1 MKTKKGRKIMSL
13 VMAFL
18 MVVGIMPMDWTAR
31 AVYAAD
37 TVNYVFDASTET
49 AITSAEKKA
58 AIAAGKYGTSNY
70 YTLSGN
76 VIRANSNTLSAELGL
91 KSDSAD
97 FGTLSFTVTGTAD
110 VKVVSQSTGGTN
122 VSEMCLYNSKGDKMG
137 AGTVIVTGTASNT
150 ETTYKGLTADTYTLQ
165 VPTDYDET
173 AHKRGVRILSVTTA
187 QTASGERDPRAEW
200 SKVAA
205 PVIGDITTEGGKV
218 TVPFTMTVGYDGAD
232 SVVVTMKDA
241 KGEVAATQT
250 YAKDSTEG
258 SVVFS
263 PKASGNYTFSIV
275 AKREGEED
283 KAGAD
288 KTLEGYALPLATPSF
303 SSATSKGNG
312 SISLVWNEVTEADD
326 YLISYSEDGV
336 TYSEAVKVTDT
347 EYVVTGLTV
356 GKKYTFKLVAERTNP
371 KATSEAAAI
380 EGTATADE
388 QMLWSFS
395 AFGQGVVSDSKSCG
409 YEGNANDGSVT
420 VWDLNSKGKLVPA
433 STDGLSFYYATVPA
447 DKNFTLSATVKV
459 DQWTYTNGQE
469 GFGLMAAD
477 RVGINGDASVFW
489 NNSYMASATKTEYY
503 VDAQGNVT
511 DDSTASKVTMKLGV
525 GSQEKKGVTKAD
537 LANDP
542 TKIPDKFST
551 KMTTLD
557 TSCAKKG
564 FGTYN
569 ILGNYT
575 NADST
580 FLGTV
585 VENPVTE
592 LKLQIQKNN
601 TGYFVSYTDAD
612 GKTVTKKY
620 YDTDALQKLD
630 EDNVYVGFYASR
642 TFKMTASDIKL
653 TIVDPK
659 DDAPAEE
666 RPVTYVT
673 PNYQILSSTAAN
685 NEAYTLKYKGNADGH
700 LVITDKDDNKIADT
714 DVKAGTKYT
723 FDTKLAL
730 GNNDYKVEMTPD
742 ADYQPSEFEKL
753 SSYDKVTFTHTVSYE
768 KFDTD
773 DIYVTPDASA
783 TGKGTK
789 DSPVSIYTAVNYA
802 QPGQNIILAG
812 GTYNLKSTLTIQPG
826 VNGTEDKNI
835 TMKAED
841 SSNRPVLDFGKN
853 CEGLVLAGSYWTCKD
868 FDVTNSANGK
878 DGIRLSGSH
887 CTMDNLQMYKNG
899 NTGLQISRYMSTDT
913 KEDWPSY
920 NHVLNCTSHNNADAG
935 YEDADGFAA
944 KLTIGDGN
952 VFEGCIAHNNADD
965 GWDLFAKAETG
976 PIGSVTIKNSVAYAN
991 GYLEDGT
998 DAGNGNGFKMGGS
1011 SITGYHKLINS
1022 VAFDNKSKGI
1032 DSNSCPDIQVSSNTT
1047 FNNEGSNIALYTN
1060 DAANTDFSASG
1071 ILSYRT
1077 QHTDVNE
1084 TFKLKGTQDTSK
1096 VYQANDYYWNYDG
1109 ETAHKSND
1117 IINDTFFKS
1126 VDTKMD
1132 YTTHVYSSEPVT
1144 RNEDNSINMN
1154 GLLVLTDEAKTAL
1167 GDGVG
1172 GDVNKEVVEPVKPE
1186 ALKTIWKTQEVG
1198 SHTTEGSYAYDDK
1211 TCTVTVTGAGSKF
1224 DKDNGNDDLYY
1235 AYFQSKG
1242 EVTVSAKMKVTGKG
1256 QAGILVKNSADEAN
1270 SAAASVYAD
1279 LSKSQVIYAYH
1290 GTEAGGGA
1298 SNLNANVTTA
1308 SEDIY
1313 VKLVVSNGTAK
1324 FYVATKADFSDAVE
1338 KAQSINDIDAKTV
1351 GFFATEGATAEF
1363 SDIKVTSKYDVD
1375 GVTNNKVIFDSAT
1388 GELIPEF
1395 TSSKEYSGNYD
1406 AGNSFNTSVDG
1417 NVLTVE
1423 HKRSAT
1429 VKGNIRDDK
1438 GVDYWLFPATSEDR
1452 TITADITIKSLD
1464 TGTDKQGIAIGQFNA
1479 KTGSAMKCD
1488 IMHFQKNKV
1497 AQHTYSTTAGTGNGG
1512 DPKTSIATDVTYTIS
1527 YAKKGSEVY
1536 VTLKDAT
1543 GATLI
1548 DNQVIDLVNDY
1559 EDLLAGKEVR
1569 YGFAFTG
1576 VVADISNVYIKDT
1589 EGTILY
1595 DMNDYY
1601 VAVGVAPEIANAKA
1615 VVAEDRRSIDLSWD
1629 ITKEGSG
1636 NVKYS
1641 VYVKKDDGEYTKVGD
1656 SKVNSFKFAGMTG
1669 DGSYTFKIVP
1679 AGGDSQGI
1687 AIETAAVTYQTPLTS
1702 VTLDAKASSKDV
1714 VLTWNAS
1721 EGAESYDVYRKLGS
1735 DGTYA
1740 VVKNTTELTY
1750 TDTDVTAEEPYYYYV
1765 IAKNSKNVSNP
1776 SDTMQV
1782 LTSDGH
1788 KGQYVYEKDAT
1799 VVTVTDK
1806 SNDTIFA
1813 DNASMKLNTNEDVTV
1828 KVNINGTLTDTKEV
1842 KADTET
1848 AFEFK
1853 KLKQGRNT
1861 VELLFTD
1868 KDGNTTR
1875 KVYNFVS
1882 NPKIDM
1888 VVDASFDGENGTVKD
1903 GYPTYKTVQ
1912 SAVETVAADNA
1923 ASKVIFVKNGTYKER
1938 VTVTA
1943 PFVSIL
1949 GEDAV
1954 KTNIGYA
1961 VCVANGNATSM
1972 WDRNAMYVDTA
1983 ATGFTAE
1990 NITIE
1995 NTYNYTNGNDQQADA
2010 LCIVADET
2018 LCVNVRIVGY
2028 QDSLLT
2034 DTRVKGADGNYLVTR
2049 QYFDKCY
2056 ITGNVDFIYGAG
2068 TSVFNDCDIVARYT
2082 QYKADGVYTAG
2093 RTYAATKY
2101 GYTFINCSFTAEDG
2115 VADGA
2120 YRMARPWGK
2129 DDSTV
2134 FINCYLGRAINPN
2147 GAYGDMSGNSF
2158 KNARFAEYGSYGPG
2172 YVVNN
2177 DRPLLSSKQAAEYTT
2192 ANIMGDY
2199 DVEKVMNSLY
2209 KSEVAKE
2216 DLTVKATADKTDV
2229 TVGNKV
2235 TFKAEANGGS
2245 EGYTYKFIIHNTD
2258 TDQWAKLQDF
2268 SANNTLTWTAGKAGN
2283 REIFVDVKDV
2293 TGKVV
2298 RSSVIKVKVAAKA
2311 EALSIKATADKT
2323 TTAAGDKVTVKAAA
2337 NGGSGKYTYK
2347 FIIHNLDTNEWFKL
2361 KDFSADNTFIWTAG
2375 KVGNREIFVDVK
2387 DATGKVVRCSAIKIK
2402 TTAKSNVFAVNATAS
2417 KTNTVV
2423 NDKITFKA
2431 EATGGSGVYAYK
2443 FIVHNTVT
2451 NKWYK
2456 LQDFGTNSTLTWTA
2470 GSVGNRE
2477 FFIDAKDAT
2486 GKVVRSKAITV
2497 ITAKKDLAVTAGV
2510 NKTTAVKGDKVVISS
2525 SANGGNGKYTYSYLV
2540 HNKTTNKWARLQG
2553 FGSNS
2558 TLTWTAGGTG
2568 DREFFVEVKDATGKV
2583 VRSAAANVVVK

>member
-1 MKTKKGRKIMSL
+1 
-13 VMAFL
+13 
-18 MVVGIMPMDWTAR
+18 
-31 AVYAAD
+31 
-37 TVNYVFDASTET
+37 
-49 AITSAEKKA
+49 
-58 AIAAGKYGTSNY
+58 
-70 YTLSGN
+70 
-76 VIRANSNTLSAELGL
+76 
-91 KSDSAD
+91 
-97 FGTLSFTVTGTAD
+97 
-110 VKVVSQSTGGTN
+110 
-122 VSEMCLYNSKGDKMG
+122 
-137 AGTVIVTGTASNT
+137 
-150 ETTYKGLTADTYTLQ
+150 
-165 VPTDYDET
+165 
-173 AHKRGVRILSVTTA
+173 
-187 QTASGERDPRAEW
+187 
-200 SKVAA
+200 
-205 PVIGDITTEGGKV
+205 
-218 TVPFTMTVGYDGAD
+218 
-232 SVVVTMKDA
+232 
-241 KGEVAATQT
+241 
-250 YAKDSTEG
+250 
-258 SVVFS
+258 
-263 PKASGNYTFSIV
+263 
-275 AKREGEED
+275 
-283 KAGAD
+283 
-288 KTLEGYALPLATPSF
+288 
-303 SSATSKGNG
+303 
-312 SISLVWNEVTEADD
+312 
-326 YLISYSEDGV
+326 
-336 TYSEAVKVTDT
+336 
-347 EYVVTGLTV
+347 
-356 GKKYTFKLVAERTNP
+356 
-371 KATSEAAAI
+371 
-380 EGTATADE
+380 
-388 QMLWSFS
+388 
-395 AFGQGVVSDSKSCG
+395 
-409 YEGNANDGSVT
+409 
-420 VWDLNSKGKLVPA
+420 
-433 STDGLSFYYATVPA
+433 
-447 DKNFTLSATVKV
+447 
-459 DQWTYTNGQE
+459 
-469 GFGLMAAD
+469 
-477 RVGINGDASVFW
+477 
-489 NNSYMASATKTEYY
+489 MASATKTEYY

-1211 TCTVTVTGAGSKF
+1211 TGTVTVTGAGSKF

-1548 DNQVIDLVNDY
+1548 DNPY
-1559 EDLLAGKEVR
+1559 
-1569 YGFAFTG
+1569 
-1576 VVADISNVYIKDT
+1576 
-1589 EGTILY
+1589 
-1595 DMNDYY
+1595 
-1601 VAVGVAPEIANAKA
+1601 
-1615 VVAEDRRSIDLSWD
+1615 
-1629 ITKEGSG
+1629 
-1636 NVKYS
+1636 
-1641 VYVKKDDGEYTKVGD
+1641 
-1656 SKVNSFKFAGMTG
+1656 
-1669 DGSYTFKIVP
+1669 
-1679 AGGDSQGI
+1679 
-1687 AIETAAVTYQTPLTS
+1687 LTS
-1702 VTLDAKASSKDV
+1702 LPAK
-1714 VLTWNAS
+1714 
-1721 EGAESYDVYRKLGS
+1721 
-1735 DGTYA
+1735 
-1740 VVKNTTELTY
+1740 
-1750 TDTDVTAEEPYYYYV
+1750 
-1765 IAKNSKNVSNP
+1765 
-1776 SDTMQV
+1776 
-1782 LTSDGH
+1782 
-1788 KGQYVYEKDAT
+1788 
-1799 VVTVTDK
+1799 
-1806 SNDTIFA
+1806 
-1813 DNASMKLNTNEDVTV
+1813 
-1828 KVNINGTLTDTKEV
+1828 
-1842 KADTET
+1842 
-1848 AFEFK
+1848 
-1853 KLKQGRNT
+1853 
-1861 VELLFTD
+1861 
-1868 KDGNTTR
+1868 
-1875 KVYNFVS
+1875 
-1882 NPKIDM
+1882 
-1888 VVDASFDGENGTVKD
+1888 
-1903 GYPTYKTVQ
+1903 
-1912 SAVETVAADNA
+1912 
-1923 ASKVIFVKNGTYKER
+1923 
-1938 VTVTA
+1938 
-1943 PFVSIL
+1943 
-1949 GEDAV
+1949 
-1954 KTNIGYA
+1954 
-1961 VCVANGNATSM
+1961 
-1972 WDRNAMYVDTA
+1972 
-1983 ATGFTAE
+1983 
-1990 NITIE
+1990 
-1995 NTYNYTNGNDQQADA
+1995 
-2010 LCIVADET
+2010 
-2018 LCVNVRIVGY
+2018 
-2028 QDSLLT
+2028 
-2034 DTRVKGADGNYLVTR
+2034 
-2049 QYFDKCY
+2049 
-2056 ITGNVDFIYGAG
+2056 
-2068 TSVFNDCDIVARYT
+2068 
-2082 QYKADGVYTAG
+2082 
-2093 RTYAATKY
+2093 
-2101 GYTFINCSFTAEDG
+2101 
-2115 VADGA
+2115 
-2120 YRMARPWGK
+2120 
-2129 DDSTV
+2129 
-2134 FINCYLGRAINPN
+2134 
-2147 GAYGDMSGNSF
+2147 
-2158 KNARFAEYGSYGPG
+2158 
-2172 YVVNN
+2172 
-2177 DRPLLSSKQAAEYTT
+2177 
-2192 ANIMGDY
+2192 
-2199 DVEKVMNSLY
+2199 
-2209 KSEVAKE
+2209 
-2216 DLTVKATADKTDV
+2216 
-2229 TVGNKV
+2229 
-2235 TFKAEANGGS
+2235 
-2245 EGYTYKFIIHNTD
+2245 
-2258 TDQWAKLQDF
+2258 
-2268 SANNTLTWTAGKAGN
+2268 
-2283 REIFVDVKDV
+2283 
-2293 TGKVV
+2293 
-2298 RSSVIKVKVAAKA
+2298 RSS
-2311 EALSIKATADKT
+2311 
-2323 TTAAGDKVTVKAAA
+2323 
-2337 NGGSGKYTYK
+2337 
-2347 FIIHNLDTNEWFKL
+2347 
-2361 KDFSADNTFIWTAG
+2361 
-2375 KVGNREIFVDVK
+2375 
-2387 DATGKVVRCSAIKIK
+2387 
-2402 TTAKSNVFAVNATAS
+2402 
-2417 KTNTVV
+2417 
-2423 NDKITFKA
+2423 
-2431 EATGGSGVYAYK
+2431 
-2443 FIVHNTVT
+2443 
-2451 NKWYK
+2451 
-2456 LQDFGTNSTLTWTA
+2456 
-2470 GSVGNRE
+2470 
-2477 FFIDAKDAT
+2477 
-2486 GKVVRSKAITV
+2486 
-2497 ITAKKDLAVTAGV
+2497 
-2510 NKTTAVKGDKVVISS
+2510 
-2525 SANGGNGKYTYSYLV
+2525 
-2540 HNKTTNKWARLQG
+2540 
-2553 FGSNS
+2553 
-2558 TLTWTAGGTG
+2558 
-2568 DREFFVEVKDATGKV
+2568 
-2583 VRSAAANVVVK
+2583 

>member
-1 MKTKKGRKIMSL
+1 
-13 VMAFL
+13 
-18 MVVGIMPMDWTAR
+18 
-31 AVYAAD
+31 
-37 TVNYVFDASTET
+37 
-49 AITSAEKKA
+49 
-58 AIAAGKYGTSNY
+58 
-70 YTLSGN
+70 
-76 VIRANSNTLSAELGL
+76 
-91 KSDSAD
+91 
-97 FGTLSFTVTGTAD
+97 
-110 VKVVSQSTGGTN
+110 
-122 VSEMCLYNSKGDKMG
+122 
-137 AGTVIVTGTASNT
+137 
-150 ETTYKGLTADTYTLQ
+150 
-165 VPTDYDET
+165 
-173 AHKRGVRILSVTTA
+173 
-187 QTASGERDPRAEW
+187 
-200 SKVAA
+200 
-205 PVIGDITTEGGKV
+205 
-218 TVPFTMTVGYDGAD
+218 
-232 SVVVTMKDA
+232 
-241 KGEVAATQT
+241 
-250 YAKDSTEG
+250 
-258 SVVFS
+258 
-263 PKASGNYTFSIV
+263 
-275 AKREGEED
+275 
-283 KAGAD
+283 
-288 KTLEGYALPLATPSF
+288 
-303 SSATSKGNG
+303 
-312 SISLVWNEVTEADD
+312 
-326 YLISYSEDGV
+326 
-336 TYSEAVKVTDT
+336 
-347 EYVVTGLTV
+347 
-356 GKKYTFKLVAERTNP
+356 
-371 KATSEAAAI
+371 
-380 EGTATADE
+380 
-388 QMLWSFS
+388 
-395 AFGQGVVSDSKSCG
+395 
-409 YEGNANDGSVT
+409 
-420 VWDLNSKGKLVPA
+420 
-433 STDGLSFYYATVPA
+433 
-447 DKNFTLSATVKV
+447 
-459 DQWTYTNGQE
+459 
-469 GFGLMAAD
+469 
-477 RVGINGDASVFW
+477 
-489 NNSYMASATKTEYY
+489 
-503 VDAQGNVT
+503 
-511 DDSTASKVTMKLGV
+511 
-525 GSQEKKGVTKAD
+525 
-537 LANDP
+537 
-542 TKIPDKFST
+542 
-551 KMTTLD
+551 
-557 TSCAKKG
+557 
-564 FGTYN
+564 
-569 ILGNYT
+569 
-575 NADST
+575 
-580 FLGTV
+580 
-585 VENPVTE
+585 
-592 LKLQIQKNN
+592 
-601 TGYFVSYTDAD
+601 
-612 GKTVTKKY
+612 
-620 YDTDALQKLD
+620 
-630 EDNVYVGFYASR
+630 
-642 TFKMTASDIKL
+642 
-653 TIVDPK
+653 
-659 DDAPAEE
+659 
-666 RPVTYVT
+666 
-673 PNYQILSSTAAN
+673 
-685 NEAYTLKYKGNADGH
+685 
-700 LVITDKDDNKIADT
+700 
-714 DVKAGTKYT
+714 
-723 FDTKLAL
+723 
-730 GNNDYKVEMTPD
+730 
-742 ADYQPSEFEKL
+742 
-753 SSYDKVTFTHTVSYE
+753 
-768 KFDTD
+768 
-773 DIYVTPDASA
+773 
-783 TGKGTK
+783 
-789 DSPVSIYTAVNYA
+789 
-802 QPGQNIILAG
+802 
-812 GTYNLKSTLTIQPG
+812 
-826 VNGTEDKNI
+826 
-835 TMKAED
+835 
-841 SSNRPVLDFGKN
+841 
-853 CEGLVLAGSYWTCKD
+853 
-868 FDVTNSANGK
+868 
-878 DGIRLSGSH
+878 
-887 CTMDNLQMYKNG
+887 
-899 NTGLQISRYMSTDT
+899 
-913 KEDWPSY
+913 
-920 NHVLNCTSHNNADAG
+920 
-935 YEDADGFAA
+935 
-944 KLTIGDGN
+944 
-952 VFEGCIAHNNADD
+952 
-965 GWDLFAKAETG
+965 
-976 PIGSVTIKNSVAYAN
+976 
-991 GYLEDGT
+991 
-998 DAGNGNGFKMGGS
+998 
-1011 SITGYHKLINS
+1011 
-1022 VAFDNKSKGI
+1022 
-1032 DSNSCPDIQVSSNTT
+1032 
-1047 FNNEGSNIALYTN
+1047 
-1060 DAANTDFSASG
+1060 
-1071 ILSYRT
+1071 
-1077 QHTDVNE
+1077 
-1084 TFKLKGTQDTSK
+1084 
-1096 VYQANDYYWNYDG
+1096 
-1109 ETAHKSND
+1109 
-1117 IINDTFFKS
+1117 
-1126 VDTKMD
+1126 
-1132 YTTHVYSSEPVT
+1132 
-1144 RNEDNSINMN
+1144 
-1154 GLLVLTDEAKTAL
+1154 
-1167 GDGVG
+1167 
-1172 GDVNKEVVEPVKPE
+1172 
-1186 ALKTIWKTQEVG
+1186 
-1198 SHTTEGSYAYDDK
+1198 
-1211 TCTVTVTGAGSKF
+1211 
-1224 DKDNGNDDLYY
+1224 
-1235 AYFQSKG
+1235 
-1242 EVTVSAKMKVTGKG
+1242 
-1256 QAGILVKNSADEAN
+1256 
-1270 SAAASVYAD
+1270 
-1279 LSKSQVIYAYH
+1279 
-1290 GTEAGGGA
+1290 
-1298 SNLNANVTTA
+1298 
-1308 SEDIY
+1308 
-1313 VKLVVSNGTAK
+1313 
-1324 FYVATKADFSDAVE
+1324 
-1338 KAQSINDIDAKTV
+1338 
-1351 GFFATEGATAEF
+1351 
-1363 SDIKVTSKYDVD
+1363 
-1375 GVTNNKVIFDSAT
+1375 
-1388 GELIPEF
+1388 
-1395 TSSKEYSGNYD
+1395 
-1406 AGNSFNTSVDG
+1406 
-1417 NVLTVE
+1417 
-1423 HKRSAT
+1423 
-1429 VKGNIRDDK
+1429 
-1438 GVDYWLFPATSEDR
+1438 
-1452 TITADITIKSLD
+1452 
-1464 TGTDKQGIAIGQFNA
+1464 
-1479 KTGSAMKCD
+1479 
-1488 IMHFQKNKV
+1488 
-1497 AQHTYSTTAGTGNGG
+1497 
-1512 DPKTSIATDVTYTIS
+1512 
-1527 YAKKGSEVY
+1527 
-1536 VTLKDAT
+1536 
-1543 GATLI
+1543 
-1548 DNQVIDLVNDY
+1548 
-1559 EDLLAGKEVR
+1559 
-1569 YGFAFTG
+1569 
-1576 VVADISNVYIKDT
+1576 
-1589 EGTILY
+1589 
-1595 DMNDYY
+1595 MNDYY

-1615 VVAEDRRSIDLSWD
+1615 VVAEDRKSIDLSWD

-1641 VYVKKDDGEYTKVGD
+1641 VYVKKDDGEYAKVGD

-1679 AGGDSQGI
+1679 AGGDSQGT

-1828 KVNINGTLTDTKEV
+1828 KVNINGTLTETKEV

-1853 KLKQGRNT
+1853 NLKQGRNT

-1912 SAVETVAADNA
+1912 SAVETVAADNT
-1923 ASKVIFVKNGTYKER
+1923 ASKVIFVKNGTYNER
-1938 VTVTA
+1938 VTVTS

-2115 VADGA
+2115 VADKA

-2209 KSEVAKE
+2209 KSEVTKE

-2229 TVGNKV
+2229 TVGDKV

-2268 SANNTLTWTAGKAGN
+2268 SANNTLTWIAGKAGN

-2323 TTAAGDKVTVKAAA
+2323 TTVAGDKVTVKAAA

-2361 KDFSADNTFIWTAG
+2361 KDFSADNTFTWTAG

-2387 DATGKVVRCSAIKIK
+2387 DATGKVVRCSSIKIK

-2558 TLTWTAGGTG
+2558 TLTWTAGSTG
-2568 DREFFVEVKDATGKV
+2568 DREFFAEVKDATGKV